1 MCSYTV
7 ALKIQ
12 KDGYTFKN
20 EFTSFHYPDAIN
32 TASQRVGT
40 IPYLISPMV
49 GEAITLPLDR
59 YKLDLK
65 TILSIAVLQQSE
77 GQVRYLVPLQGGLT
91 LNHPEDLFRGEG
103 FNSCKL
109 DQHTVVTFDDTW
121 ITPSRQ
127 TFNNTQQDHPSST
140 GIWDSQDSRWK
151 NLSTSGPSVH
161 QNN

>member
-20 EFTSFHYPDAIN
+20 DFTSFQYPHAIN
-32 TASQRVGT
+32 TAFQRIGS

-49 GEAITLPLDR
+49 GEAITLPIDR

-65 TILSIAVLQQSE
+65 ALLSIAVLQQSE
-77 GQVRYLVPLQGGLT
+77 GNTRYLVPLQGGLI

-109 DQHTVVTFDDTW
+109 YQNTV
-121 ITPSRQ
+121 ITYDE
-127 TFNNTQQDHPSST
+127 T
-140 GIWDSQDSRWK
+140 
-151 NLSTSGPSVH
+151 
-161 QNN
+161 